1 MSSAP
6 PPHLSPLYL
15 IVVSP
20 PLSPSFILLVVI
32 VLICD
37 SPAVAFAV
45 HANHQRFYLP
55 AVALT
60 TRAGDSPAIA
70 LAALALCQ
78 RHKLLAVALVARAGN
93 SPAVLLSP
101 AQQLTRCHPCRPVT
115 LPPLPSPGYNNN
127 YEQHIDEGCA
137 NGGSHSNSCFSCIG
151 RICQF

>member
-93 SPAVLLSP
+93 SPAVALSSAATHPLSP
-101 AQQLTRCHPCRPVT
+101 LPAGDSPTVALARLQQQLRTTH
-115 LPPLPSPGYNNN
+115 
-127 YEQHIDEGCA
+127 
-137 NGGSHSNSCFSCIG
+137 
-151 RICQF
+151 